1 MLFAPWGSQDG
12 CIRCACACLVI
23 GVGCFFFFFFFEECF
38 LFPRICLKESHRT
51 AVADGHDTSASA
63 LAGGRTLEARPE
75 PLREGHPVP
84 LEVT

>member
-1 MLFAPWGSQDG
+1 MHHGAAKMGVSDVPAHVLS
-12 CIRCACACLVI
+12 LVL
-23 GVGCFFFFFFFEECF
+23 VAFFFFFFEECF

-51 AVADGHDTSASA
+51 AVADGHDTSASP